1 MIDRLIGKVVEK
13 KSDHIV
19 VQTGGLGF
27 AVYVPIIAIGEIP
40 LGEEVSVYTHLQVRD
55 DGFTLYGFTHE
66 KDRELFH
73 LLITVTGVGP
83 KVAIGILSGYETESI
98 VSFIRGGGV
107 KSLMKAPGIGKK
119 TAERILLEL
128 KDKVAGFEDSGDI
141 VTEEVSIATSAQEE
155 ATDALMGLG
164 YSAAEA
170 KSAVAE
176 AEGVDVEE
184 ILKSA
189 LKKLSNKR

>member
-1 MIDRLIGKVVEK
+1 
-13 KSDHIV
+13 
-19 VQTGGLGF
+19 
-27 AVYVPIIAIGEIP
+27 
-40 LGEEVSVYTHLQVRD
+40 
-55 DGFTLYGFTHE
+55 
-66 KDRELFH
+66 
-73 LLITVTGVGP
+73 
-83 KVAIGILSGYETESI
+83 
-98 VSFIRGGGV
+98 
-107 KSLMKAPGIGKK
+107 MKAPGIGKK

-141 VTEEVSIATSAQEE
+141 VTGEASIATNAQEE